1 MRGAAASAFHA
12 RQPSGERK
20 TSSSPKSA
28 SATLG
33 SAPPLAEHEVPP
45 DSGRC
50 RHLAH
55 QRDDAVAV
63 APRVGDV
70 DVEEVVREPL
80 RVGDEEPT
88 PERAASVPRRVR
100 QEPSSDEVADE
111 RQADAASE
119 HPRRRARHSRRGADE
134 REPLD
139 AVGRLRARTPSTV
152 DRRSSTRQARPLHA
166 ERMEDVGQ
174 EGGRVREDAD
184 AAVVE
189 RVCEA
194 VTGPVDD

>member
-1 MRGAAASAFHA
+1 MPASRPARGRRRPRRRAQASGPRA
-12 RQPSGERK
+12 
-20 TSSSPKSA
+20 
-28 SATLG
+28 
-33 SAPPLAEHEVPP
+33 APPLAEHEVPP

-111 RQADAASE
+111 RQAEREPE
-119 HPRRRARHSRRGADE
+119 HPRRRARQPRRGADE

-139 AVGRLRARTPSTV
+139 AVGRLERERRRPETADRAPGEL
-152 DRRSSTRQARPLHA
+152 RPLHA

-184 AAVVE
+184 A
-189 RVCEA
+189 RDSR
-194 VTGPVDD
+194 TGLRGRDRACRR